1 VVAALAI
8 SQYIGLTSNSQIKG
22 SPAGPVVSG
31 ADSSSSPT
39 QPPVPVPQAVPAPAS
54 MRPIPT
60 GPGPAFSGP
69 SSSSNMGVSQAN
81 IDQIMD
87 IVPDFTREQVV
98 NALRVTDDN
107 IEQAVDLLFS
117 VRALF

>member
-1 VVAALAI
+1 
-8 SQYIGLTSNSQIKG
+8 
-22 SPAGPVVSG
+22 
-31 ADSSSSPT
+31 
-39 QPPVPVPQAVPAPAS
+39 
-54 MRPIPT
+54 
-60 GPGPAFSGP
+60 
-69 SSSSNMGVSQAN
+69 MGVSQAN

-107 IEQAVDLLFS
+107 IDQAVDLLFS